1 MTDHPEKKYLVSDC
15 DLGEEEAQ
23 AAADVVRSKWLS
35 VGPRTAE
42 FEQAFAKAMQ
52 GGLQEAPHAVAVAN
66 CTAALHL
73 ALLAVGVGPGDEVL
87 VPSYTFV
94 ASANAILY
102 CGATPVFVD
111 INGPSDLNVDL
122 DDLEA
127 KITPRT
133 KAAVAVHMCGFP
145 VDMDR
150 LMALSETHGF
160 KVVEDACHAI
170 GATYHGS
177 PHTESK
183 FRGQKIGTIG
193 HAGCFSFFANKN
205 LVTGEGGMVVSRDEA
220 LAQHVRLGR
229 SHGMTKTSWDKA
241 SGRAHGYDVVQLG
254 FNYRGTELT
263 AALGLIQL
271 RKLEANNARRR
282 ALVARYREK
291 LSQIEPA
298 LPLTPAFRGSARRQ
312 RPPRLRGRARRGR
325 PSHAAARSTHGEER
339 ADHPPLPA
347 GPHLQP
353 LPRPRRTGGP
363 APDRRCVVARGDAA
377 PTPPAGGCGYRRD
390 RETVGRLGGQPR
402 SPACERLIR
411 CASTHSLC

>member
-1 MTDHPEKKYLVSDC
+1 MTDTPKKYLVSDC

-23 AAADVVRSKWLS
+23 AVAEVVRSKWLS

-42 FEQAFAKAMQ
+42 FEAAFSAQMQ
-52 GGLQEAPHAVAVAN
+52 GNLDTPPHAVAVAN

-102 CGATPVFVD
+102 TGATPVFVD
-111 INGPSDLNVDL
+111 IVGPHDLNVDL
-122 DDLEA
+122 ADLEA
-127 KITPRT
+127 KLTPRT
-133 KAAVAVHMCGFP
+133 KAAIAVHMCGFP
-145 VDMDR
+145 VDMEGLMR
-150 LMALSETHGF
+150 LSDGHSF

-170 GATYHGS
+170 GAVYSGNPES
-177 PHTESK
+177 GPSK
-183 FRGQKIGTIG
+183 FRGRGQKVGTLG

-205 LVTGEGGMVVSRDEA
+205 LVTGEGGMVVTRDEQI
-220 LAQHVRLGR
+220 AQHVRLGR

-282 ALVARYREK
+282 ALVQRYRQ
-291 LSQIEPA
+291 QIAEQFAAGFPGTLPFDGRLEDSA
-298 LPLTPAFRGSARRQ
+298 HHVFAAVLDDPDAVTPLREALTERGVQTTHHYPPVHTFSHYRQIVGEVSLPRTEAVSAREVTLPLHPLLEASDVDEIVS
-312 RPPRLRGRARRGR
+312 RLRESLASAGVTAGRK
-325 PSHAAARSTHGEER
+325 
-339 ADHPPLPA
+339 
-347 GPHLQP
+347 
-353 LPRPRRTGGP
+353 
-363 APDRRCVVARGDAA
+363 
-377 PTPPAGGCGYRRD
+377 
-390 RETVGRLGGQPR
+390 
-402 SPACERLIR
+402 
-411 CASTHSLC
+411 